1 MDIESS
7 HATTQLLSKRSSS
20 RSSFDDLSSSSETAS
35 TTSVRKKEIFAW
47 LVISVQACA
56 IAFLIQQGS
65 PQNGTFNSSFQG
77 HQEIAHTPFSINNK
91 VPSYHEAQFLRA
103 TSVENP
109 SGIPFFDPPTVYPP
123 AAGLVSRVWHS
134 NGSPKVNEGFKT
146 GSCWCSGDD
155 YCMCTPA
162 LAIDL
167 ILTSGP
173 DHIWLVRRKAGGLL
187 ALMGGFNEVGE
198 TVEEASRRELKEE
211 MAIEL
216 PEQPLNLFGVYSD
229 PKRDARKHAVS
240 VVFHMDIPP
249 HIHPA
254 AGDDASEVVKM
265 PFSSVADVDMFI
277 DHKTIVQDFIKTR
290 DRLSHLK
297 DGGYNVKIPVTGTGD
312 NEPFQRS
319 VCGLPIP

>member
-7 HATTQLLSKRSSS
+7 HTPTQFLSRRSSS
-20 RSSFDDLSSSSETAS
+20 RSSFDDLSSSSETVS
-35 TTSVRKKEIFAW
+35 TSSVRKREIIAW

-56 IAFLIQQGS
+56 LAFLIQQGS
-65 PQNGTFNSSFQG
+65 LQNGSPNSSFQG
-77 HQEIAHTPFSINNK
+77 HQGNAHTPLSINNK
-91 VPSYHEAQFLRA
+91 FPSYHEAQFLRA
-103 TSVENP
+103 TSTENP
-109 SGIPFFDPPTVYPP
+109 SGMPFFDPPTVYPP

-134 NGSPKVNEGFKT
+134 NGTPKVHEGFKT

-173 DHIWLVRRKAGGLL
+173 DHIWLIRRKAGGLL

-240 VVFHMDIPP
+240 VVFHIDIPP
-249 HIHPA
+249 HIQPT
-254 AGDDASEVVKM
+254 AGDDASEVVRM
-265 PFSSVADVDMFI
+265 PLSSVADMDMFI
-277 DHKTIVQDFIKTR
+277 DHKTIVEDFIKTR
-290 DRLSHLK
+290 DRQSQLK
-297 DGGYNVKIPVTGTGD
+297 EGGYEVKIPVRGTGD
-312 NEPFQRS
+312 GEPFKRS
-319 VCGLPIP
+319 VCGLPLQ